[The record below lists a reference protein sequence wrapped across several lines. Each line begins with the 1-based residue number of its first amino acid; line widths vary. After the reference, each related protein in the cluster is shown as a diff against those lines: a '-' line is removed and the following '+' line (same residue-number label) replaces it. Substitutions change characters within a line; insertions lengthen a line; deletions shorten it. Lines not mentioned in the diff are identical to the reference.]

1 MLHFQSI
8 HSPKNYPIFLINA
21 WNLLY
26 TVKVSKAASI
36 TANARTTQPPCV
48 SRQDVCMSFL

>member
-26 TVKVSKAASI
+26 AVKVSKAASI